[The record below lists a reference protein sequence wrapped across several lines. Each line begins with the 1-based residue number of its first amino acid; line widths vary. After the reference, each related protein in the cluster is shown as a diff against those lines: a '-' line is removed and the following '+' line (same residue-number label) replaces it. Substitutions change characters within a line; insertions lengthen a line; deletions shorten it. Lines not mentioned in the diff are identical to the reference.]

1 MNKNYRTI
9 WNEAL
14 GAWVAASE
22 IDSARGKP
30 TKRAAIAIVAAPL
43 ILASQVALAQ
53 YAGGYLSNA
62 QGGGSIA
69 IGGNGASTN
78 AYGNDDVAIGS
89 GAGADSRAATG
100 GIFQPATAVGY
111 ASYAAVYGAAFG
123 ATAWASG
130 TNATAIGSTATATA
144 TGGTAIGFGSSAG
157 NNNAV
162 ALGSGSVTSA
172 AVATSSVM
180 LNGTTYSF
188 AGTTPNST
196 VSVGASGAER
206 TITNVAAGRIT
217 AASTDVVN
225 GSQLYATNQALTA
238 VGSSVSSLST
248 AVGAATATTSSI
260 TSLSTSLS
268 STNSSVSSL

>member
-53 YAGGYLSNA
+53 YSGGYLSNA

-89 GAGADSRAATG
+89 GAGDLRRNFVAS
-100 GIFQPATAVGY
+100 QAVSL
-111 ASYAAVYGAAFG
+111 ASIL
-123 ATAWASG
+123 SE
-130 TNATAIGSTATATA
+130 
-144 TGGTAIGFGSSAG
+144 SS
-157 NNNAV
+157 
-162 ALGSGSVTSA
+162 
-172 AVATSSVM
+172 
-180 LNGTTYSF
+180 
-188 AGTTPNST
+188 
-196 VSVGASGAER
+196 
-206 TITNVAAGRIT
+206 
-217 AASTDVVN
+217 
-225 GSQLYATNQALTA
+225 QAR
-238 VGSSVSSLST
+238 
-248 AVGAATATTSSI
+248 
-260 TSLSTSLS
+260 
-268 STNSSVSSL
+268 